1 MQAEPAIDCLDGG
14 TEGAT
19 GHLHFLFR
27 LLCSVLLFVAFAGL
41 VLVRVHQSFDAVGI
55 FSEDCS
61 DWLMLSLCSFYPV
74 LVPDSVAICCRLAL
88 GILNMMASGRFFIER
103 F

>member
-1 MQAEPAIDCLDGG
+1 MQAEPAIDCLDSG

-61 DWLMLSLCSFYPV
+61 DWSMLSLCSF
-74 LVPDSVAICCRLAL
+74 L
-88 GILNMMASGRFFIER
+88 GAGSRFCGHLLQIGTWHFEHDG
-103 F
+103 